1 MIDFF
6 EITMQPPPGR
16 CAIRLVRPS
25 LVIRVSNSFGYA
37 KISRREIKAPNL
49 PQVRQWQVQFPSSLI
64 ICESAAV

>member
-37 KISRREIKAPNL
+37 KISRRKSKL
-49 PQVRQWQVQFPSSLI
+49 P
-64 ICESAAV
+64 ICC